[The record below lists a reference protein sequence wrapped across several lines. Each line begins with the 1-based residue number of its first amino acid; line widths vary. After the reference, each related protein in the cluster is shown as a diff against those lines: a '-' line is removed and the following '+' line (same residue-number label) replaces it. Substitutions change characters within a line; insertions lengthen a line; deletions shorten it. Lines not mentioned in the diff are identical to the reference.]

1 MPRTIGAFV
10 ILLMVGGAAN
20 GICGSPAVRTASA
33 GMLTISP
40 MKLTFGRES
49 RSAAVTVRNTG
60 EENIAG
66 RVTLFEWTQDATG
79 RDDFQETEDIAY
91 FPKVMTLLEGEER
104 IIRLGFR
111 GDLPV
116 REKAYRLVIGMPSA
130 DGRRA
135 YRPDERPAL
144 ADLAVFVRPLDPQ
157 AGGLLEQVA
166 LARSALTLGVRNT
179 GNVHLLVT
187 AIMVRGIAADG
198 HEAFSREIGGWYVL
212 GGFVRTFRAQ
222 IPQEDCRTL
231 SRLDIRVITDS
242 DPLTG
247 TLNIRKDMCTP

>member
-1 MPRTIGAFV
+1 MMRMIRASAT
-10 ILLMVGGAAN
+10 LLIAVQAACW
-20 GICGSPAVRTASA
+20 ISGSPAVQAASA
-33 GMLTISP
+33 TMLTVTP
-40 MKLTFGRES
+40 MKLTFDNES
-49 RSAAVTVRNTG
+49 RSAAVTVRNDG
-60 EENIAG
+60 QENITG
-66 RVTLFEWTQDATG
+66 RVAIFEWSQDEAG
-79 RDDFQETEDIAY
+79 RDDYHETEDIVY
-91 FPKVMTLLEGEER
+91 FPKVMTLAEGEQR
-104 IIRLGFR
+104 IIRLGYQ
-111 GDLPV
+111 GEMPA

-144 ADLAVFVRPLDPQ
+144 GDLAVFIRPSDPQ

-166 LARSALTLGVRNT
+166 LARSALTVGVRNT

-231 SRLDIRVITDS
+231 SRLDIQVITDS